1 MDLTSQ
7 IIDAINAWL
16 RDAATQLLGPA
27 LEAASKLL
35 FQTPAFDAIPEVT
48 NTWAVVR
55 GVADGLFV
63 VALCAVGLLVMT
75 AGGYDARYT
84 AKVLVPRV
92 ALAAIM
98 ANASLTVCGA
108 LIQLDNALVTSLLGP
123 APGAAIF
130 APLGALIGQDGSAA
144 QLVGIAVA
152 VAAAVLA
159 LLLVAVYIGRG
170 LVLVLLACLAPLA
183 LASYA
188 LPQTDELARLWWR
201 AFTALLFVQVL
212 QAALV
217 AIAVSLVGTTDWL
230 VQSGTTIASG
240 LFLVVVLYLLF
251 RLPFAAY
258 HWALRVPIS
267 RSGAL
272 RVIATTAIRGLA
284 V

>member
-7 IIDAINAWL
+7 IGEAINAWL
-16 RDAATQLLGPA
+16 RSAAAQLLGPA
-27 LEAASKLL
+27 LDAAAKLL
-35 FQTPAFDAIPEVT
+35 FQTPAVDAIPQIT
-48 NTWAVVR
+48 DTWALVR
-55 GVADGLFV
+55 TVADGLFV
-63 VALCAVGLLVMT
+63 VVFCAAGVLLMV
-75 AGGYDARYT
+75 AGGYDSRYT

-92 ALAAIM
+92 VLAAIM
-98 ANASLTVCGA
+98 ANASLAICGA

-123 APGAAIF
+123 APGASVF
-130 APLGALIGQDGSAA
+130 APLGALIASDGTPA

-159 LLLVAVYIGRG
+159 LLLVAVYLGRG
-170 LVLVLLACLAPLA
+170 LVLVLLACLAPIA

-188 LPQTDELARLWWR
+188 LPQTDDLARLWWR
-201 AFTALLFVQVL
+201 AFTALLFVQVV

-217 AIAVSLVGTTDWL
+217 AVAVSLVGATDWL
-230 VQSGTTIASG
+230 ATSGTGIPSG

-258 HWALRVPIS
+258 HWALQLPIS
-267 RSGAL
+267 RSRSI
-272 RVIATTAIRGLA
+272 RVAAAAIRGTA